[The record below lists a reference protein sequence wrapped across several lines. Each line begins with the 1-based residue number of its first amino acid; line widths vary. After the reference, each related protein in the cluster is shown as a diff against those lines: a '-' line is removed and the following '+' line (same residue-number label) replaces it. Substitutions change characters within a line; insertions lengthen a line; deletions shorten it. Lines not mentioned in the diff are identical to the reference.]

1 MKPTCIAYTN
11 TNEYNIQTCGFHQT
25 FKKINY
31 ILMDEIKYK
40 INLTKQ
46 SFFKK
51 IHCQEINKT

>member
-25 FKKINY
+25 FKKKLY
-31 ILMDEIKYK
+31 SDEIKYK

-46 SFFKK
+46 SFFLKNTLPR
-51 IHCQEINKT
+51 NK